1 MFLVAPP
8 FRAAGAGLKPSAHI
22 FINNSEEYSVVN
34 QAGFAN
40 KLSGWVSS
48 AVLAATLLAGWSAR
62 PLLLPGQQKTPP
74 VAWKSGTDHNAEALF
89 RVNCA
94 GCHGLDARGGGQG
107 PDLTSG
113 RVARGNEAVLMR
125 TILKGVPG
133 TAMPANDLTE
143 SETRTVIAYIRSLGA
158 GAHTPVTGDREKGKA
173 LFLGKGNCSSCH
185 MVNGQGGR
193 LGPDLSD
200 VGASRSV
207 EYLTESIREPS
218 KELSQGLEQLFSQFT
233 SPAVYDT
240 VTVETRDGQSFI
252 GVAKDEDN
260 FSIQLLGVD
269 QELHLFMKKDLKQV
283 THEHKSLMPPYDE
296 QAISKAELQDLLA
309 YLQSLHPIQAR
320 AGESKK
326 GPQSDGPNKY

>member
-1 MFLVAPP
+1 
-8 FRAAGAGLKPSAHI
+8 
-22 FINNSEEYSVVN
+22 VVN
-34 QAGFAN
+34 KAGFAN
-40 KLSGWVSS
+40 KLSSWVSG
-48 AVLAATLLAGWSAR
+48 AVLSASLIVGWSAR
-62 PLLLPGQQKTPP
+62 PVLLPGQQKTPP
-74 VAWKSGTDHNAEALF
+74 VAWKSGPDHNAEALF

-113 RVARGNEAVLMR
+113 RVARGSEAVLMR

-143 SETRTVIAYIRSLGA
+143 SETRMVIAYIRSLGA

-173 LFLGKGNCSSCH
+173 LFLGKGSCSSCH

-207 EYLTESIREPS
+207 DYLTESIREPS

-260 FSIQLLGVD
+260 FSIQLLD
-269 QELHLFMKKDLKQV
+269 TNEELHLFLKKDLKQV
-283 THEHKSLMPPYDE
+283 AHERKSLMPPYDE
-296 QAISKAELQDLLA
+296 QTISKAELQDLLA
-309 YLQSLHPIQAR
+309 YLQSLQLRQAR
-320 AGESKK
+320 GPGPHK
-326 GPQSDGPNKY
+326 GPQPAGPTKY